1 MRNIQGLLCF
11 LVQIVLCF
19 LLPLAGSLCTEC
31 YESGFLFTSLENWS
45 GFREAVFLGSIT
57 PMHAQK
63 PSPLQDLASVALP
76 QDVRIY
82 SGISLVWCQ
91 I

>member
-1 MRNIQGLLCF
+1 
-11 LVQIVLCF
+11 
-19 LLPLAGSLCTEC
+19 
-31 YESGFLFTSLENWS
+31 
-45 GFREAVFLGSIT
+45 
-57 PMHAQK
+57 MHAQK

-91 I
+91 IWVQVLGTVEALGSKGQMSDSDQTNKRKAVLLTPQDVLVA